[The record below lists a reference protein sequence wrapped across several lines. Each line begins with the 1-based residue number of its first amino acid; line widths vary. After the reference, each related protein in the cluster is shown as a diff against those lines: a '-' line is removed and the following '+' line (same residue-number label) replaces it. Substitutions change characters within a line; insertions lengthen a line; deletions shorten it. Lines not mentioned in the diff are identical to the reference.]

1 MFDNEDYSVSG
12 SDTEHVM
19 KLSVQAIS
27 STTNRRSTRLQGLLG
42 THTVLILVDSGS
54 SNNFVSDKL
63 AETLKLPSREMP
75 MAKVSVASG

>member
-1 MFDNEDYSVSG
+1 MSDSEDYSVPG

-19 KLSVQAIS
+19 KLSVPAIS
-27 STTNRRSTRLQGLLG
+27 GTTSRRSTRLQGLVG
-42 THTVLILVDSGS
+42 THTVLILIDSGS
-54 SNNFVSDKL
+54 SSNFVSDQM